1 MKKSFVLFL
10 SAVLMVVFMSSCNN
24 NSTSPRVSF
33 SEIERLSFRT
43 PDEKEIFLNENDKET
58 VLNILSN
65 AVSSAELRELDGG
78 ICFTAYTGNETEWY
92 ITVYDSSHIF
102 VVADFKTMYKISESN
117 YTVICDSYEKMQNQ
131 KIS

>member
-1 MKKSFVLFL
+1 
-10 SAVLMVVFMSSCNN
+10 MSSCNN
-24 NSTSPRVSF
+24 NSISQEVSF

-65 AVSSAELRELDGG
+65 AVPSAESRELDGG

-92 ITVYDSSHIF
+92 ITVYDSSHISA
-102 VVADFKTMYKISESN
+102 VTDFKTMYKISESD
-117 YTVICDSYEKMQNQ
+117 YTVICDIYEKMQNQ
-131 KIS
+131 KN